1 MNELMNSKHNGR
13 GTLTE
18 FDRILQN
25 MLNPF
30 SDFVPEI
37 LTGTGGYPRIEVE
50 QDEKELRAVIPLPG
64 FKSKDI
70 SVEVIGKQ
78 LTVRAV
84 HGESMPERKGHYIR
98 KECSFAEF
106 EESVRLP
113 AAVKGAETS
122 AKYTDGVLTVTL
134 PRETPKTELHK
145 VEVE

>member
-37 LTGTGGYPRIEVE
+37 LTSAGGYPRIELE
-50 QDEKELRAVIPLPG
+50 QDEKEVRAVIPLPG
-64 FKSKDI
+64 FTSKDI
-70 SVEVIGKQ
+70 SVEVVGKQ
-78 LTVRAV
+78 LTIRAV
-84 HGESMPERKGHYIR
+84 HSGNGPERRGHYIR
-98 KECSFAEF
+98 RECTHSEF

-113 AAVKGAETS
+113 AAVRGSEAA